1 MAWAAMATVPRVDT
15 VDWIASFPNWNMLF
29 SIPDGIPM
37 SRIFF
42 NQAPF
47 RAYRHI
53 VLYEN
58 RFIFPSKLYDN
69 DNRAEYSGYES
80 GNSSSLN
87 THTEAE
93 NQNSVAADI
102 HKV

>member
-15 VDWIASFPNWNMLF
+15 VDWIASFPTWTMLF
-29 SIPDGIPM
+29 SIPDGQD
-37 SRIFF
+37 FF
-42 NQAPF
+42 NQTPF

-87 THTEAE
+87 THAEAE

-102 HKV
+102 HKD

>member
-1 MAWAAMATVPRVDT
+1 MDT
-15 VDWIASFPNWNMLF
+15 DEQ
-29 SIPDGIPM
+29 D
-37 SRIFF
+37 FF

-87 THTEAE
+87 THAEAE